1 MEIRDIEIFLTLA
14 EELCFGK
21 AAARLHLMQA
31 RVSQVIG
38 RQERQLGGLLRR
50 APYVDPFDRLREGDM
65 DVFIAWLPVDE
76 AAAPAQPHP
85 ALTGLPGRAVGRW
98 G

>member
-1 MEIRDIEIFLTLA
+1 M
-14 EELCFGK
+14 
-21 AAARLHLMQA
+21 
-31 RVSQVIG
+31 IG
-38 RQERQLGGLLRR
+38 RQERQLGRLLRR
-50 APYVDPFDRLREGDM
+50 APYVDPFARLREGDM